1 MVQDNG
7 SVEVRGL
14 HVRYGENEVVRGVS
28 VAFAPRT
35 ATAII
40 GPSGCGKSTLL
51 RCLNRLT
58 DLTPGCHVEGS
69 IVLDDREVAKMD
81 PVLLRRRI
89 GMVFQKPNPF
99 PMSIK
104 ENVVYGVRARG
115 GKIRGLRAIC
125 EEALRK
131 AILWEE
137 VKDRLDDPAHSLSL
151 GQQQRLCIARTLA
164 VSPEVILMDE
174 PAASLDPVSTA
185 ALETSIRAMKAQYTV
200 VLVTHDLHQARRVAD
215 YTVFMSNGIMIESG
229 ETGQFF
235 AAPQKR
241 ETRDYIEGRLPST
254 APAATPI
261 SLSEALATTPS

>member
-1 MVQDNG
+1 MAQQFG
-7 SVEVRGL
+7 SIEVRGL
-14 HVRYGENEVVRGVS
+14 RVRYGENEVVKGVGM
-28 VAFAPRT
+28 AFAPRT

-58 DLTPGCHVEGS
+58 DLTPGCRVEGS
-69 IVLDDREVAKMD
+69 ITLDEREVSKMD
-81 PVLLRRRI
+81 AVLLRRRV

-115 GKIRGLRAIC
+115 GKIRGLRVIC

-131 AILWEE
+131 AILWDE

-151 GQQQRLCIARTLA
+151 GQQQRLCIARTIA

-185 ALETSIRAMKAQYTV
+185 ALETSIRNMKAQYTV
-200 VLVTHDLHQARRVAD
+200 VLVTHDLHQARRVSD
-215 YTVFMSNGIMIESG
+215 YTVFMSAGTIVEYG
-229 ETGQFF
+229 ATTQFF
-235 AAPQKR
+235 SSPRKQ
-241 ETRDYIEGRLPST
+241 ETRDYIEGRLPSD
-254 APAATPI
+254 AIPQKPI
-261 SLSEALATTPS
+261 PEPLSLTLS